1 MTCIVGIETP
11 NGVVMGGDSFCGSVH
26 MAETIVG
33 TKVAKR
39 GDWLFGVGGSSRV
52 ANLME
57 HVFKWPKAPRVLD
70 ESDAV
75 RLARAIERLLG
86 KDELSHETDKD
97 DGQKGI
103 AAEMMVAARGRIYLV
118 ASDLAVFRSSHGY
131 MAIGCGAP
139 YALGALAAL
148 PATLPAKDR
157 ALAALE
163 AAGRHSS
170 GVRGP
175 FYVVEA

>member
-1 MTCIVGIETP
+1 
-11 NGVVMGGDSFCGSVH
+11 MGGDSFCGSVH
-26 MAETIVG
+26 MAETMVG

-57 HVFKWPKAPRVLD
+57 HVFKWPKAPRALG
-70 ESDAV
+70 EGDAV

-86 KDELSHETDKD
+86 KDEFSHETDKE
-97 DGQKGI
+97 DGQKGL
-103 AAEMMVAARGRIYLV
+103 AAEMMISARGRVYIV

-148 PATLPAKDR
+148 PVTIPAKDR

-175 FYVVEA
+175 FHVVEA